1 MAAAGLIFGIL
12 LLLMAVTGMI
22 DWLAKFFT
30 KAIVRG
36 IQLGLGLILMNKG
49 LAFILRPELFIYQ
62 SAETYSLGGVPVNL
76 IIGIIGGIVTLLLL
90 SSKRFPAALVVVSA
104 GLVIGIIFGALENAA
119 LTLGPTSVQF
129 YMPTAD
135 DFINAFILLVV
146 PQIPLTI
153 GNAVMGTADT
163 CHTLFGKGPLTEK
176 ASYRAFATSMGL
188 MNTAIGM
195 IGGMPVCHGAGG
207 LAAHYRFGAR
217 TGGSNIMIGIVFL
230 IIALGF
236 GKIGISLLS
245 AIPNA
250 VLGILL
256 LFAGLE
262 LGMMIKDVSEK
273 NDLFVALLIA
283 GIGFATT
290 NMGIA
295 FFMGIVVMYLIKLRD
310 IKL

>member
-1 MAAAGLIFGIL
+1 M
-12 LLLMAVTGMI
+12 
-22 DWLAKFFT
+22 
-30 KAIVRG
+30 
-36 IQLGLGLILMNKG
+36 
-49 LAFILRPELFIYQ
+49 
-62 SAETYSLGGVPVNL
+62 
-76 IIGIIGGIVTLLLL
+76 LL